1 MFRWEGQPTSPTK
14 GVSDNYKSVD
24 WTPLR
29 TGTLL
34 EYYTVAPI
42 SMQCNQSSGDR
53 FPGDWEGL
61 EPVKVPTPP
70 SLTASA
76 ARQRR
81 CDDDDEEK
89 NAIPASRK
97 FID

>member
-1 MFRWEGQPTSPTK
+1 MVYRWEKQPTSPTK

-29 TGTLL
+29 AGTLL
-34 EYYTVAPI
+34 DYYTEAPI

-61 EPVKVPTPP
+61 QPVKVPTPP
-70 SLTASA
+70 TSTPFTTG
-76 ARQRR
+76 RQS
-81 CDDDDEEK
+81 CENKES
-89 NAIPASRK
+89 IP
-97 FID
+97 IILEP